1 MTKEKL
7 IISEDYLPGEYMPS
21 LKDLKALVK
30 AHVKDAPKMSAG
42 KDALLLFAEK
52 KGLLK
57 AEAPAPAPASSASAL
72 PEVLKAPKKKAT
84 PATPAPAPEQ
94 GTPLAP
100 KVKAPKVKATAP
112 VADVKQVAEPKA
124 KKSSPFAQFMSANK
138 GSGKSMAELSEM
150 YRNSKLQ

>member
-1 MTKEKL
+1 
-7 IISEDYLPGEYMPS
+7 MPS

-42 KDALLLFAEK
+42 KEALLLFAEK

-57 AEAPAPAPASSASAL
+57 AEATPAPAPASSASAL
-72 PEVLKAPKKKAT
+72 PEALKAPKKK
-84 PATPAPAPEQ
+84 ATPAPAPEQ

-112 VADVKQVAEPKA
+112 VADVKPVAEPKA
-124 KKSSPFAQFMSANK
+124 KKASPFAQFMSANK

>member
-1 MTKEKL
+1 
-7 IISEDYLPGEYMPS
+7 MPS

-57 AEAPAPAPASSASAL
+57 AEATPAPAPASSASAL
-72 PEVLKAPKKKAT
+72 PEVLKAPKAKAKAT
-84 PATPAPAPEQ
+84 PAPKATSEQ
-94 GTPLAP
+94 GTPLAV
-100 KVKAPKVKATAP
+100 KSKAPKVKATAP
-112 VADVKQVAEPKA
+112 VADVTPVAEPKA

-150 YRNSKLQ
+150 YRQSKLQ

>member
-42 KDALLLFAEK
+42 KEALLLFAEK

-57 AEAPAPAPASSASAL
+57 AEATPAPAPASSASAL

-84 PATPAPAPEQ
+84 PAPKATSEQ

-100 KVKAPKVKATAP
+100 KVKSPKVKATAP
-112 VADVKQVAEPKA
+112 VADVKPVAEPKA

>member
-1 MTKEKL
+1 
-7 IISEDYLPGEYMPS
+7 MPS

-57 AEAPAPAPASSASAL
+57 AEAPAPAPSASAL

-100 KVKAPKVKATAP
+100 KVKAPKVPKTAP
-112 VADVKQVAEPKA
+112 VADVKPVAEPKA

>member
-1 MTKEKL
+1 
-7 IISEDYLPGEYMPS
+7 MPS

-42 KDALLLFAEK
+42 KEALLLFAEK

-57 AEAPAPAPASSASAL
+57 SEAPASAPAPAPASSASAL
-72 PEVLKAPKKKAT
+72 PEVLKAKAPKAPK
-84 PATPAPAPEQ
+84 ATPAPAPEQ

-100 KVKAPKVKATAP
+100 KVKAPKVPKTAP
-112 VADVKQVAEPKA
+112 VADVKPVAEPKA
-124 KKSSPFAQFMSANK
+124 KKSSPFAQFMSAHK